1 MVFFYKIGEQESRSD
16 SAQRQGVGEVA
27 QIMYTHV
34 SRCKNYKIKFKKRKK
49 GNYCNQVPAHTNCCK
64 IKMQKIKKN
73 LKTPDKTLLNYSIFF
88 QSKRQKCL

>member
-34 SRCKNYKIKFKKRKK
+34 SRCKNYKIKFKKRKLLQSSTSTHK
-49 GNYCNQVPAHTNCCK
+49 LLQN
-64 IKMQKIKKN
+64 KN
-73 LKTPDKTLLNYSIFF
+73 AKD
-88 QSKRQKCL
+88 